1 MAVKVIGCGFSK
13 GRCVPRNV
21 LWEVVS
27 YMETLGKRDCQ
38 WASMRLT
45 EDYLSRQF
53 VTKWDSPNGERE
65 LATARTTSLLVELL
79 GVPAYVFVDWMCE
92 SGRHGEFQETMGNLQ
107 YGY

>member
-1 MAVKVIGCGFSK
+1 MLSQCFVRESGLHGHFREVRLPVGIHEINRGC
-13 GRCVPRNV
+13 V
-21 LWEVVS
+21 
-27 YMETLGKRDCQ
+27 
-38 WASMRLT
+38 
-45 EDYLSRQF
+45 DYLSRLF

-79 GVPAYVFVDWMCE
+79 GVSAYVFVDWMGE